1 LKTKRTKPT
10 NKDFQ
15 RVIQRLGFDV
25 MAIKSQVGTITEF
38 LTDYLD
44 FTGTKDAFDKF
55 IKEKVESESAD
66 VEDTN
71 P

>member
-1 LKTKRTKPT
+1 MKTKRKKPT

-15 RVIQRLGFDV
+15 RVIQSLGFDV
-25 MAIKSQVGTITEF
+25 MQLRAQVMSVSEI
-38 LTDYLD
+38 LSDYLD
-44 FTGTKDAFDKF
+44 FKEDKNAFQAYVEK
-55 IKEKVESESAD
+55 KVESELEP

>member
-1 LKTKRTKPT
+1 
-10 NKDFQ
+10 
-15 RVIQRLGFDV
+15 